1 MNNLNYNSVHPNFK
15 WNGISLDREKLLIAA
30 HNLITKG
37 NDSEK
42 NTGEFLLEWFNEN
55 SFITATSSGTTSVP
69 KKITIDKQAMVNS
82 ALATAEFFDLKAG
95 NRVLNCLSTNYIAGK
110 MMLVRSIILGYEMDF
125 VTPSSNPLKDNK
137 YNYDFVAMVPMQVQN
152 SISELYKVK
161 KLIVGGA
168 KISET
173 LLNQLLEVPTQ
184 IYETYGMTETIT
196 HIAVKKIEEKS
207 FSVLSNVTIAI
218 DERGCLVIAAPRISD
233 TNIVTNDV
241 VELLSESQF
250 LLLGRIDNVIN
261 SGGVKLFPEQIEAKL
276 SDKIKQRFF
285 VIGIPDEK
293 LGEQV
298 LIVIEGKPAIFDDS
312 VFENLPLYE
321 KPKAIRFVP
330 KFFETESGKVKRK
343 DTLLLG
349 SSK

>member
-1 MNNLNYNSVHPNFK
+1 MSNQNYNSVHTNFK
-15 WNGISLDREKLLIAA
+15 WNGISLDRKKLLLAA
-30 HNLITKG
+30 HDLIKVG

-55 SFITATSSGTTSVP
+55 SFITATSSGTTGVP

-95 NRVLNCLSTNYIAGK
+95 NRVLHCMSTAYIAGK
-110 MMLVRSIILGYEMDF
+110 MMLVRSIILGFEMDF
-125 VTPSSNPLKDNK
+125 VTPSSNPLKDNQRH
-137 YNYDFVAMVPMQVQN
+137 YDFVAMVPMQVQN

-196 HIAVKKIEEKS
+196 HIAVKKIGEKS

-298 LIVIEGKPAIFDDS
+298 LIVIEGKPAVFDDLL
-312 VFENLPLYE
+312 FENLAPYE
-321 KPKAIRFVP
+321 RPKTIRYVS
-330 KFFETESGKVKRK
+330 KFIETESGKVRRME
-343 DTLLLG
+343 TLLLG